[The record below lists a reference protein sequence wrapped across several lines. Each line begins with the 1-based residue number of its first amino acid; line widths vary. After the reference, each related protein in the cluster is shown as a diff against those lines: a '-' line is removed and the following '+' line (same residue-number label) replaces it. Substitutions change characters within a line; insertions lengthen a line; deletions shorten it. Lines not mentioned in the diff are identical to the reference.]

1 MVRGGTVAGMSLDE
15 KHVDIRED
23 IFRKT
28 FNRRVTGVLIAE
40 QAGVLSGIQRARHI
54 MGALGLSVASS
65 LKDGSPLEEDQKI
78 VHVTGNPVQIA
89 QAEERLI
96 GALSKFS
103 GIATAA
109 KSALQKAN
117 GKFKVVAGGWKKM
130 PFELKEPIQQAIRDG
145 GVNPRMSDEPF
156 IYLDKNYVRMLGG
169 VRKAVEAAEV
179 FKRMIVIQIRGETM
193 DIAEEAVEAAK
204 AGAHV
209 AMVDTGNHDHLR
221 SVGHTLTKSGL
232 RSQVKIAF
240 AGNIRLDDLEALWQF
255 DLDVVDIGY
264 AILDAPCLPMR
275 FDVVAMA

>member
-1 MVRGGTVAGMSLDE
+1 MSLDE

-23 IFRKT
+23 IFRKQL
-28 FNRRVTGVLIAE
+28 FRQITGVLVAE
-40 QAGVLSGIQRARHI
+40 QAGVLSGIQRACYI
-54 MGALGLSVASS
+54 MEALGLSFASN
-65 LKDGSPLEEDQKI
+65 LKDGSALGHGQEI
-78 VHVTGNPVQIA
+78 VRVTGNPVQMA
-89 QAEERLI
+89 QAEERVI

-117 GKFKVVAGGWKKM
+117 EKFKVVAGGWKKM

-169 VRKAVEAAEV
+169 VRKAVEAAVV
-179 FKRMIVIQIRGETM
+179 FKRMIVTQIRGETM
-193 DIAEEAVEAAK
+193 AIAKEAIEAAN

-209 AMVDTGNHDHLR
+209 VMVDTGNHEDLR
-221 SVGHTLTKSGL
+221 AVTHALRENGL
-232 RSQVKIAF
+232 RSRVKIAF
-240 AGNIRLDDLEALWQF
+240 AGNIRLNDLGALAQF

-275 FDVVAMA
+275 FDVVDMT

>member
-1 MVRGGTVAGMSLDE
+1 
-15 KHVDIRED
+15 VDIRED
-23 IFRKT
+23 IFRKQL
-28 FNRRVTGVLIAE
+28 FRQITGVLVAE

-65 LKDGSPLEEDQKI
+65 LKDGSLIEEDQKI
-78 VHVTGNPVQIA
+78 VHVTGNPIQIA

-103 GIATAA
+103 GIATAS
-109 KSALQKAN
+109 KTALQKSNARY
-117 GKFKVVAGGWKKM
+117 KVVAGGWKKM

-169 VRKAVEAAEV
+169 VRKAVEAAEG
-179 FKRMIVIQIRGETM
+179 FKRMIVIQIRGETGA
-193 DIAEEAVEAAK
+193 ISEEAIEAAK
-204 AGAHV
+204 AGAHMV
-209 AMVDTGNHDHLR
+209 MVDTGSHDHLR
-221 SVGHTLTKSGL
+221 SVGHTLAASGL
-232 RSQVKIAF
+232 RPQVKIAF
-240 AGNIRLDDLEALWQF
+240 AGNIRLVDLEALWQF

-275 FDVVAMA
+275 FDVVDMT